1 LYKLN
6 ANSTANAEST
16 FATFPEIKGDIILKA
31 KYIVPYSSKKRRKYL
46 SNSALH
52 WLQGQTFSVVFL
64 EELRTSKF
72 EFELSDLYQ

>member
-16 FATFPEIKGDIILKA
+16 FATFPEIKSEIISKA
-31 KYIVPYSSKKRRKYL
+31 NHLVPKSSKKRRKYL

-52 WLQGQTFSVVFL
+52 WLQGQTFSVGFL

-72 EFELSDLYQ
+72 AFELSDLYQ